1 MNSDSKDSV
10 IEDFKRQLPEYL
22 SLGEKK
28 RILEALKSFPDSF
41 NPYSTGLGGETE
53 QGDVFSSVPVYF
65 YNKNQR
71 KNVAAMVVSNACD
84 ISPSNQRNVS
94 VNAVV
99 ATVFSL
105 KGYQEALKEKLSN
118 EKVENVLKAI
128 KGQEV
133 TNLFYLPKHPNCHLL
148 EDSVVRFDT
157 LTSIPLDIFLENRGS
172 RLVRL
177 SLIGYYLFLFKLSVH
192 FCRFPQEK
200 TEHL

>member
-1 MNSDSKDSV
+1 MNSDAKDSV

-41 NPYSTGLGGETE
+41 NPYAIGPEGEIE

-71 KNVAAMVVSNACD
+71 KEVIAMVVSNACD
-84 ISPSNQRNVS
+84 ISPSNQRNIP
-94 VNAVV
+94 VNAVL

-105 KGYQEALKEKLSN
+105 KRYQEALKEKLSN

-128 KGQEV
+128 KRQEV

-157 LTSIPLDIFLENRGS
+157 LTSIPLNIFLENRGS

-200 TEHL
+200 TQHL